1 MTIAPDPSQ
10 ALSTTPSTG
19 LSTAPRP
26 AVETTIESKVV
37 AALRPVHLELLNES
51 HMHAGPRTDSH
62 FKLVAVAAAFEGLS
76 KVKRHQLVYRLLGEE
91 LGGPVH
97 ALALHLYSPAEWET
111 QVVPASPLC
120 AGANKS

>member
-1 MTIAPDPSQ
+1 VNKAGYLTMTKVRDPSQ
-10 ALSTTPSTG
+10 TPS
-19 LSTAPRP
+19 SAPRP
-26 AVETTIESKVV
+26 AVAAAIEGKV
-37 AALRPVHLELLNES
+37 AAALHPVHLELLNES

-97 ALALHLYSPAEWET
+97 ALALHLYTPAEWET
-111 QVVPASPLC
+111 QAVPASPLC
-120 AGANKS
+120 AGANKT